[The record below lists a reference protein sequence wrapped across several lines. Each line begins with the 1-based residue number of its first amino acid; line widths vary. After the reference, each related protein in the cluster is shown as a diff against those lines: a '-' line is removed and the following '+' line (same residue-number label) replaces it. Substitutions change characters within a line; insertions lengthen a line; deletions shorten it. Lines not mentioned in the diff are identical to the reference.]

1 MSDGER
7 TQARKGAHEQARKSA
22 RKQAGFAL
30 VLVLVFL
37 APLTLIAA
45 TMTTGGRASTR
56 AAIALREAAQAEA
69 LADAGVYATA
79 ADLLTASSDRARD
92 NSETVREVVLPFDL
106 PGARVMVSVTDLS
119 ALIDVNLASEV
130 LLRCAFQQAGFSES
144 GAESLVVALRGEKGE
159 EEEKRKPPK
168 LLSVDDL
175 RKAPGMTAERFRALE
190 GSLTVFGGPIPSTR
204 DARPLVKAALQ
215 CEREAQGR
223 RRPLPREEA
232 RPSRVVRI
240 QSLATFRDAR
250 FTRDATV
257 DLSQGSVRVR
267 AWRRQPPA
275 VSS

>member
-1 MSDGER
+1 MSAGVR
-7 TQARKGAHEQARKSA
+7 AQAGKQAGKQA
-22 RKQAGFAL
+22 CKQAGFAL

-69 LADAGVYATA
+69 LADAGVYAAA
-79 ADLLTASSDRARD
+79 ADLLTASSERVRD
-92 NSETVREVVLPFDL
+92 SFETVREVVLPFDL

-119 ALIDVNLASEV
+119 ALIDVNLASEL

-159 EEEKRKPPK
+159 EKRKPPK
-168 LLSVDDL
+168 LLSVDEL
-175 RKAPGMTAERFRALE
+175 RKEPGMTAERFRALE
-190 GSLTVFGGPIPSTR
+190 NALTVFGGQAPSAT
-204 DARPLVKAALQ
+204 DAPQLVTAALR
-215 CEREAQGR
+215 CEREARGR
-223 RRPLPREEA
+223 RRPSEGGDG
-232 RPSRVVRI
+232 RPARVVRI

-257 DLSQGSVRVR
+257 DLSQGSVRIR
-267 AWRRQPPA
+267 AWRRLPPG